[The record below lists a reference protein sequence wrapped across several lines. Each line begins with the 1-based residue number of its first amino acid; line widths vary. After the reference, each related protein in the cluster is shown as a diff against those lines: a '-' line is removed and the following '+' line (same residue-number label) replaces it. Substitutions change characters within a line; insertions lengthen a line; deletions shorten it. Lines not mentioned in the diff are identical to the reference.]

1 MEEGIGDKLGKANSS
16 AGGGAA
22 GLGAGLG
29 DALGDGDLSD
39 CSASPEETVQ
49 HFLEQVSSSF
59 SFLFRQIRRV
69 LANYIKGFPSEA
81 NFEIGL
87 IRFSIY
93 YHRPIHHHF

>member
-22 GLGAGLG
+22 GLGGALG

-59 SFLFRQIRRV
+59 SFLFR
-69 LANYIKGFPSEA
+69 
-81 NFEIGL
+81 
-87 IRFSIY
+87 
-93 YHRPIHHHF
+93 